1 MSRANIG
8 LLTGIVLFAI
18 LVLMPTPEGMPV
30 AAKHVA
36 AVAALMAVF
45 WMTEAIPIPATSLIP
60 IFLYPLLGI
69 MPGTQVT
76 LSYANHLIYLYM
88 GGFLIAV
95 TMEKW
100 NLHRRI
106 ALQTIRIIGIT
117 PDRIVLGFM
126 VATGFLSMWISNTAA
141 SMMMVTIAMA
151 VVTQVIR
158 EIQADDSLSID
169 TSIGQFNFAAALMLG
184 IAYSASVGGVATLV
198 GTPTNAVFA
207 GIVESTFG
215 ITISLV
221 EWMKVGFPLAVV
233 MLFITWFLLVK
244 VVFPSEIKHL
254 PGGKEAIY
262 REIQLLGKMTKE
274 EKMVLTIF
282 VSVATL
288 WILRGFIKIDA
299 LSMVADSTI
308 AIGGAVLLFILP
320 SDIKKREFLLDW
332 DTAVKIP
339 WDILLLFGGGFAL
352 ATGFSD
358 TGLTNFMAT
367 RLTILEGTSIFL
379 IIPVIA
385 AMIIFLTE
393 LTSNTATNSI
403 MLPIMAAL
411 AGAMSLHPFGLMIT
425 TTLAASFAFMLPVA
439 TPPNAIVF
447 GSRFIKIDQMIK
459 GGIWLNIIGIIL
471 ISIVVLFLLPSV
483 WDIDLTV
490 NNLPLPN

>member
-8 LLTGIVLFAI
+8 FITGLSLFAI

-30 AAKHVA
+30 EAKHVA
-36 AVAALMAVF
+36 AVACLMAVF
-45 WMTEAIPIPATSLIP
+45 WMTEAIPIPATSLLP
-60 IFLYPLLGI
+60 IFLYPILKV

-88 GGFLIAV
+88 GGFMIAV

-100 NLHRRI
+100 NLHKRI
-106 ALQTIRIIGIT
+106 ALQTIRMIGIT

-151 VVTQVIR
+151 VVSQVIT
-158 EIQADDSLSID
+158 EIKND
-169 TSIGQFNFAAALMLG
+169 TSLDVDTRVGHFRFGAALMLG
-184 IAYSASVGGVATLV
+184 IAYSASIGGVATLV

-207 GIVESTFG
+207 GVVESTFG

-221 EWMKVGFPLAVV
+221 EWMKIGFPLALV
-233 MLFITWFLLVK
+233 MLVITWFFLVK
-244 VVFPSEIKHL
+244 VIYRSEIGHL
-254 PGGKEAIY
+254 PGGKVAIQ
-262 REIQLLGKMTKE
+262 REIQSLGKMSKE
-274 EKMVLTIF
+274 EKMVLAVFST
-282 VSVATL
+282 VASL
-288 WILRGFIKIDA
+288 WILRGFVKIDA
-299 LSMVADSTI
+299 VSMVADSTI

-332 DTAVKIP
+332 NTAVKIP
-339 WDILLLFGGGFAL
+339 WDILLLFGGGFAI

-358 TGLTNFMAT
+358 SGLTTFMAT
-367 RLTILEGTSIFL
+367 KLSILEGTSIYL
-379 IIPVIA
+379 IIPVITV
-385 AMIIFLTE
+385 MIIFLTE

-411 AGAMSLHPFGLMIT
+411 AGAMMIHPFGLMIT

-447 GSRFIKIDQMIK
+447 GSRYVTIDQMMK
-459 GGIWLNIIGIIL
+459 AGIWFNIIGIIL
-471 ISIVVLFLLPSV
+471 ISLFVLFLLPEV
-483 WDIDLTV
+483 WDIDLTSYSISTI
-490 NNLPLPN
+490 N